1 VTHPEAHQQLAVFE
15 LHLRH
20 LRGIAYRLV
29 GSLSEAE
36 DLLQEARMRW
46 LQVEAPV
53 AHPRAYLTQL
63 VSRLG
68 LDWLKSARVQ
78 REQYVGPWLPE
89 PVLDSGELSLEA
101 STELA
106 EDISM
111 ALMLAM
117 ERLSP
122 LERAAFLLHDV
133 LDVDYR
139 DVAATL
145 GREEPAVRQL
155 AARARAQLRLEQP
168 RYQPTADETS
178 RVLTA
183 FGAALRTGDTAALHA
198 VLADDVVVYSDGGG
212 RAAAATLPIYG
223 SERAARFLLGLVSKW
238 PEYLEHSEPCT
249 INGMPGV
256 SLRHAGQL
264 QQATAFQIEG
274 GRIAAIY
281 SVRNPDKLVPR
292 T

>member
-1 VTHPEAHQQLAVFE
+1 
-15 LHLRH
+15 
-20 LRGIAYRLV
+20 
-29 GSLSEAE
+29 
-36 DLLQEARMRW
+36 
-46 LQVEAPV
+46 
-53 AHPRAYLTQL
+53 

-155 AARARAQLRLEQP
+155 AARARSQLRLERP

-223 SERAARFLLGLVSKW
+223 AERAARFLLGLVSKW

-256 SLRHAGQL
+256 LLRHAGQL

-274 GRIAAIY
+274 GRVAVIY
-281 SVRNPDKLVPR
+281 SVRNPDKLASR
-292 T
+292 LT